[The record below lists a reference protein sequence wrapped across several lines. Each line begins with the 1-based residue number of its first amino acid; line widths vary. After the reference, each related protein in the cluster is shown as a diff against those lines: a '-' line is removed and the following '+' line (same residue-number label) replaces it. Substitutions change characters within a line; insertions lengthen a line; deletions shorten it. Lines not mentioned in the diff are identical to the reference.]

1 MSNTNQS
8 VIGSSMA
15 HTSHLLSP
23 LGQQVFTWFVPSSAF
38 NQVFQFVP
46 GLTALH
52 RMPFSL
58 RYKGT
63 AEQRR

>member
-1 MSNTNQS
+1 MFQAVGSNKS
-8 VIGSSMA
+8 
-15 HTSHLLSP
+15 
-23 LGQQVFTWFVPSSAF
+23 

-63 AEQRR
+63 AEQRRYRELQSRS